1 MKKLMAIKLV
11 NWHAF
16 ENETIHLKNSTL
28 ISGENGAGKSTILDA
43 IQFILTC
50 STTNFNKAANE
61 SSKRELEGYVRFKT
75 GKENNEYERNGNVTA
90 HVALEFYEESKNNY
104 FVIGAV
110 IDSAS
115 ETSKKILWY
124 RVEKRRLSDINFI
137 IDDEPVDISNFR
149 IYGRDLKLQSTYIAK
164 DARKDFANRLGKLNE
179 RFFELL
185 PKSLAFKPISN
196 VKDFVYTYILEEK
209 EINIEEL
216 RENIRTFKEF
226 EEVLNE
232 VKVKITKLKE
242 IQGEFES
249 YENHS
254 KTVKLHEYI
263 VLLAEEE
270 SLREEIEGKIKS
282 INTLEVKIKALNNDK
297 NDIDD
302 EISRKNDTANKLQVD
317 LYSNSEYKALE
328 GLINNFDS
336 ENNKLRDE
344 KIKKEDYL
352 KLLDQQKSYIKDLS
366 NIIDEKDIVFDYYKK
381 MNDLCED
388 DLEEYK
394 ISSMDIEK
402 MVNRVKE
409 SKVQLRAEK
418 DLDLKQKEKS
428 RKDLENKISELEK
441 RNLQYD
447 RDVVL
452 LKETI
457 INETKKLGKE
467 VVPKILCELLEIT
480 DLMWKNAVEGYL
492 NSQRFY
498 LLVNEEDFDT
508 VLKIYERLSKS
519 NGLHSVGIINAK
531 GLEAYDE
538 TLDNSLAEVV
548 TSKSTEAKR
557 YINMILGKVIRCAD
571 VSELKNYRTSITS
584 TCMIYKNNV
593 ARAINPK
600 IYKTPYI
607 GADAYKYQL
616 EEAKETLKLLLVEIN
631 GLKEDVNNASK
642 IIALIDKLKFDSL
655 IEKCDVIKTVAN
667 LEIGIKKLQ
676 EEIKELQ
683 KNNTYMD
690 IQMKMEEVLKEIEN
704 LNKNKKTL
712 EYEIIQ
718 NSGLLNKNEDIL
730 SEKKLD
736 LEIKL
741 LDKEEHRKQIGSLDQ
756 EGIERFNKEREN
768 KSSDIIK
775 NNFNLSKMRTKTMCD
790 NCEGRLRNL
799 QVFYNNSYDFGAEI
813 GVNKIDVFFEEL
825 SILQKSKIVEYE
837 ENVKNAK
844 RNAEEEFKEHF
855 LSKIQENIS
864 VARREIKSLNSGLKN
879 VAFGNE
885 HYEFKVGKSKE
896 NKEYYDMIM
905 DNENIGEGFTLFS
918 TSYENKHK
926 ELLNELFEKLTLND
940 ENTESELM
948 KLTDYR
954 NYMSYDIEIKYN
966 DESTALFSKVC
977 REKSG
982 GETQTP
988 FYVAMAASFLQLY
1001 KGALLSSESIGL
1013 ILFDE
1018 AFDKMDEQRIMS
1030 MMEFYKE
1037 LKNLQLIIGAPPQK
1051 IEVITPYVNTVIIAM
1066 KDDKVSY
1073 VENLINNNEDI
1084 IDEKL

>member
-1 MKKLMAIKLV
+1 MKKLTAIKLV

-16 ENETIHLKNSTL
+16 ENETIPLKNSTL

-75 GKENNEYERNGNVTA
+75 GKENNEYERVGNVTA

-104 FVIGAV
+104 LVIGAV

-124 RVEKRRLSDINFI
+124 RAEKKRIADINFI
-137 IDDEPVDISNFR
+137 IDDEPVDISNFK
-149 IYGRDLKLQSTYIAK
+149 IYGKDLKLQSTYIAK

-209 EINIEEL
+209 QINIEEL

-242 IQGEFES
+242 IQSEFET

-254 KTVKLHEYI
+254 KTIKLHEYI

-270 SLREEIEGKIKS
+270 SLKEEIEEKIKS
-282 INTLEVKIKALNNDK
+282 INTLEVKIKSLNNDK
-297 NDIDD
+297 NNIDD
-302 EISRKNDTANKLQVD
+302 EISRKNDIGNKFQVD

-328 GLINNFDS
+328 GLKSNLDS

-344 KIKKEDYL
+344 KIKKEDFL
-352 KLLDQQKSYIKDLS
+352 KQFNQQKSYIKDLS
-366 NIIDEKDIVFDYYKK
+366 NIIEEKDIILDYYKK

-402 MVNRVKE
+402 IVSRVKE
-409 SKVQLRAEK
+409 SKVQIRAEK
-418 DLDLKQKEKS
+418 DLDLKQKENS

-447 RDVVL
+447 RDVVV
-452 LKETI
+452 LKESI

-480 DLMWKNAVEGYL
+480 DPIWKNAVEGYL

-498 LLVNEEDFDT
+498 FLVDEEDFDT

-519 NGLHSVGIINAK
+519 KGLHSVGIINAK
-531 GLEAYDE
+531 GLEIYDE
-538 TLDNSLAEVV
+538 TLENSLAEVV
-548 TSKSTEAKR
+548 TSKSTDAKR
-557 YINMILGKVIRCAD
+557 YINMILGKVIRCTD
-571 VSELKNYRTSITS
+571 VSELKKYRTSITS

-616 EEAKETLKLLLVEIN
+616 EQAKETLKLVLEEIN
-631 GLKEDVNNASK
+631 ILKEDVNNASK
-642 IIALIDKLKFDSL
+642 AIGLIDKLKFDSL
-655 IEKCDVIKTVAN
+655 IEKCDVIKIVAN
-667 LEIGIKKLQ
+667 LEISIKKLQ

-690 IQMKMEEVLKEIEN
+690 IQMKLEEVQKEIKN
-704 LNKNKKTL
+704 LKDNKKTL
-712 EYEIIQ
+712 EDEIIG
-718 NSGLLNKNEDIL
+718 NKSLLNKDEDIL
-730 SEKKLD
+730 SQKKSY
-736 LEIKL
+736 LEIKI
-741 LDKEEHRKQIGSLDQ
+741 LDKEEHRKEIGSLEQ

-790 NCEGRLRNL
+790 KCGERLKEL

-813 GVNKIDVFFEEL
+813 GVNKIDRFFEEL
-825 SILQKSKIVEYE
+825 ALLEKSKIVEYE

-1018 AFDKMDEQRIMS
+1018 AFDKMDEQRIMA

-1066 KDDKVSY
+1066 KDDKFSY